1 MIKQGKGDD
10 PKKKE
15 EIVSGLIGGL
25 NTFQDETLLK
35 DSELSEAKNII
46 LDIDGISP
54 RPGTENLNTT
64 DAGGRIQG
72 EIGYYKSDG
81 TREHLIMVDGRLKK
95 YNSSTGAFDT
105 IGAKVW
111 DTTADVEFVQAR
123 DNIYVFNGVDELS
136 YYDGSTITTFTALT
150 TPGAP
155 TVNRVG
161 ATSGSKDYSYRISA
175 FNDVGET
182 LASTATAITNGTSSL
197 SATNYNSVTWS
208 AVPGATGY
216 NVWGRY
222 ATGFGESYMASVT
235 DGTTYLDKGQ
245 DDPSL
250 SIIPPE
256 GNTTEGVIGS
266 MGIFAI
272 SRLFVA
278 GDPDQPSRLY
288 YGGVGTNL
296 SNFSGSTEGGGWV
309 DVFRNDGSQ
318 IRAIRPFQGGVIVWK
333 DNAIYKFSFTT
344 LVLNDTQVSV
354 PQLEEITHSFGGI
367 SQRSAIPVE
376 NDIIFGAKKDG
387 RLAFYSLGNQENYA
401 GSVLRTNELSIKVQ
415 EKLTDVDVSSLPQTA
430 SFYFNNIYGCAVT
443 KSGSS
448 NNDRVWCLDTRFG
461 SWVYWEGIK
470 PGVFAP
476 FEDGGGNV
484 NLFYGD
490 DTDGYVVKMFQTDRT
505 DNGNAISVQ
514 FSTKAFNQKI
524 FHRFKRYYSPTF
536 QFKEVNRS
544 GSIAGEIYVDGA
556 ILTGGFVVNQQTS
569 GGAGVGA
576 ELVGAYLPGGA
587 YLGVESTTGISSDI
601 VVEAHKVTTG
611 RSIKY
616 NFTSSTASLF
626 YKFLSIAHSYQ
637 LLPEKRLSQSQ
648 RYYVTG

>member
-1 MIKQGKGDD
+1 MIKLGKGDD
-10 PKKKE
+10 PKKQD

-46 LDIDGISP
+46 LDIDGIAP
-54 RPGTENLNTT
+54 RPGTTVYNTT

-81 TREHLIMVDGRLKK
+81 TREHLIMCDGRLKK
-95 YNSSTGAFDT
+95 YNSGTGAFDN

-123 DNIYVFNGVDELS
+123 DNIYIFNGVDELS

-155 TVNRVG
+155 TVTPTG
-161 ATSGSKDYSYRISA
+161 TTGSTDYSYRISA
-175 FNDVGET
+175 INAVGET

-197 SATNYNSVTWS
+197 SATNYNSISWS
-208 AVPGATGY
+208 AVSGATQY
-216 NVWGRY
+216 NVYGRF
-222 ATGFGESYMASVT
+222 ATGFTESYMATVSDGVT
-235 DGTTYLDKGQ
+235 YNDKGQ

-250 SIIPPE
+250 SILPPE
-256 GNTTEGVIGS
+256 GNTTEGVIGTA
-266 MGIFAI
+266 GIFGI
-272 SRLFVA
+272 SRLFVF

-288 YGGVGTNL
+288 YGGVGTNIH
-296 SNFSGSTEGGGWV
+296 NFSGSTEGGGWV
-309 DVFRNDGSQ
+309 DVFRNDGAQ

-333 DNAIYKFSFTT
+333 DNAIYKFSFTSV
-344 LVLNDTQVSV
+344 VLNEEQVQV

-367 SQRSAIPVE
+367 SQRGTLAVE
-376 NDIIFGAKKDG
+376 NDIIFPAKKDG

-401 GSVLRTNELSIKVQ
+401 GSVLRTNELSIKVS
-415 EKLTDVDVSSLPQTA
+415 EYLRDVDVSSLPQTA

-443 KSGSS
+443 KSGAA
-448 NNDRVWCLDTRFG
+448 NNNRIWCLDTRFG
-461 SWVYWEGIK
+461 AWVYWEGIK
-470 PGVFAP
+470 PGVFATY
-476 FEDGGGNV
+476 EDSSGNV
-484 NLFYGD
+484 NLYYGD
-490 DTDGYVVKMFQTDRT
+490 DTDGYLYKMFQDARN
-505 DNGNAISVQ
+505 DNGSAISVNFQ
-514 FSTKAFNQKI
+514 TKAFNQKI
-524 FHRFKRYYSPTF
+524 FHKFKRYYNPTF

-544 GSIAGEIYVDGA
+544 GSISGEIYVDGA
-556 ILTGGFVVNQQTS
+556 ILSGGFSVNQQTS

-576 ELVGAYLPGGA
+576 ELVGAYLPGGV

-601 VVEAHKVTTG
+601 VIEAHKVTTG

-616 NFTSSTASLF
+616 NFTSSTVNLY
-626 YKFLSIAHSYQ
+626 YKFLSLAHSYQ